1 MAELINKLDLL
12 EVMALS
18 HKAHANNSR
27 EASLLDRDL
36 RIVLE
41 QPTTTEAEIRAK
53 AIDEAIEASAKE
65 ICVGCGYLDGYKC
78 TYKGSNCGVSKPML
92 ELVTEVLEK
101 QKGGNV

>member
-12 EVMALS
+12 EIMALS

-41 QPTTTEAEIRAK
+41 QPATIEEEIRNK
-53 AIDEAIEASAKE
+53 AISEFAEALCSRAEEESIEAYFPDGLYGLVVE
-65 ICVGCGYLDGYKC
+65 IENLKDMVGKIADQM
-78 TYKGSNCGVSKPML
+78 KGAV
-92 ELVTEVLEK
+92 
-101 QKGGNV
+101 Q